1 MTSSI
6 DTNNYHKNMN
16 LTIINNSSKLSS
28 FEQKNLAILILA
40 RYKLEFYV
48 MKNNSDI
55 FINKLYDW
63 LLNNVMNFRDIEI
76 VYTTYYNTKE
86 NTKLKKDLFRI
97 VKPLEELAFYLS
109 KLAERNNTL
118 KDENINNDEL
128 ILIKAYTLNLI
139 SYWFNSLKKSTY
151 YFKDIYNFKFEEEL
165 EKINKNKSNDRK
177 QLNIVYDYSIDVSE
191 FLSKYSYKIEISAI
205 KGSKKRK

>member
-1 MTSSI
+1 
-6 DTNNYHKNMN
+6 
-16 LTIINNSSKLSS
+16 
-28 FEQKNLAILILA
+28 
-40 RYKLEFYV
+40 
-48 MKNNSDI
+48 
-55 FINKLYDW
+55 
-63 LLNNVMNFRDIEI
+63 
-76 VYTTYYNTKE
+76 
-86 NTKLKKDLFRI
+86 
-97 VKPLEELAFYLS
+97 LS

-165 EKINKNKSNDRK
+165 EKINKNKSNDRR
-177 QLNIVYDYSIDVSE
+177 QLNIVYDYSIDISE
-191 FLSKYSYKIEISAI
+191 FLSKYSYKIEISTI